1 MREANFSNF
10 ALNRAAI
17 VITNNTYD
25 RRALDSTS
33 FLPLSVSLTNLL
45 TLCNASNRIREQIAK
60 DGAVEQLV
68 CILRNKKYR
77 NMQNKIWSL
86 AFRCLAITA
95 IRGNGKIRRKIIYS
109 GKYFNINIY
118 AFKVILLILIK

>member
-1 MREANFSNF
+1 
-10 ALNRAAI
+10 
-17 VITNNTYD
+17 
-25 RRALDSTS
+25 
-33 FLPLSVSLTNLL
+33 
-45 TLCNASNRIREQIAK
+45 
-60 DGAVEQLV
+60 
-68 CILRNKKYR
+68 
-77 NMQNKIWSL
+77 L